1 MKCRIDSGSTC
12 RRCERAG
19 LPCIFVPRAN
29 ASAVM
34 VPASMPLAE
43 MASYDVTRDI
53 LRRVKV
59 IEDHLGLAGAE
70 RADELSAKPLLATPM
85 SQDAPVQPD
94 SAGEGQLQRLWDAV
108 ASLERCTTG
117 PRDAVLWNKNII
129 RYLWQTYEG
138 FSSPGGAKL
147 SR

>member
-1 MKCRIDSGSTC
+1 MKCRMDSGNTC

-29 ASAVM
+29 ASAFM

-53 LRRVKV
+53 LRRVKI
-59 IEDHLGLAGAE
+59 IEDHLGLATAGKTEDVDAK
-70 RADELSAKPLLATPM
+70 SAATP
-85 SQDAPVQPD
+85 SEEPPAEPD
-94 SAGEGQLQRLWDAV
+94 TPGDGQLQHIWDAV

-117 PRDAVLWNKNII
+117 HRDPVLWNKGII
-129 RYLWQTYEG
+129 KYLWQ
-138 FSSPGGAKL
+138 S
-147 SR
+147 

>member
-1 MKCRIDSGSTC
+1 MKCRIDSGNTC

-29 ASAVM
+29 ASAFM

-53 LRRVKV
+53 LRRVKI
-59 IEDHLGLAGAE
+59 IEDHLGLPDVGKVDEAE
-70 RADELSAKPLLATPM
+70 AKPVLTPTT
-85 SQDAPVQPD
+85 QDAPIQPNTP
-94 SAGEGQLQRLWDAV
+94 ARGQLQHLWDAV
-108 ASLERCTTG
+108 ASLERCIIG
-117 PRDAVLWNKNII
+117 PRDAVLWNKGII
-129 RYLWQTYEG
+129 QYLWETYETLQ
-138 FSSPGGAKL
+138 SSPEN